1 MGEKM
6 SQITL
11 CGDCYSDAT
20 IVSNQFID
28 EYMRDANDAQ
38 IKIYLHLLRCMNGN
52 MPVSVSSIA
61 DCFNYTEK
69 DVVRALKYWEKQN
82 LIALTFNGS
91 KMLTGIKLLPF
102 SKREEAPAQTA
113 PLPVLK
119 TPAPAM
125 RESAASSKVFKLPE
139 KPAYSL
145 DRLAAFKSQPDISQ
159 LLFIAEQYLNKTLS
173 STDIS
178 SILYMYDSLDFSADL
193 IEYLIEYCVN
203 NKKKSIR
210 FIETVA
216 VSWACAGVHTVEEA
230 KTRTT
235 SFPKEIYEVFK
246 AFGISG
252 RNPVEPE
259 IAYVR
264 KWTDSFGYGADILS
278 EACSRTIMA
287 IHSPSFEYADTIL
300 THWSESGVRH
310 SADIERLDEQF
321 HSTKATVKSIASAKG
336 NVSGNTK
343 DAVVQ
348 NKFNNFSQR
357 TYNYS
362 ELEREILSN

>member
-1 MGEKM
+1 M

-38 IKIYLHLLRCMNGN
+38 IKIYLYLLRRMNGN
-52 MPVSVSSIA
+52 VPVSVSLIA

-91 KMLTGIKLLPF
+91 KQLIGIELLPF
-102 SKREEAPAQTA
+102 SKQEEAPVQAT
-113 PLPVLK
+113 PPVLE
-119 TPAPAM
+119 TPVAAIQ
-125 RESAASSKVFKLPE
+125 ESIVSPKVFKLPD
-139 KPAYSL
+139 KPSYSL

-178 SILYMYDSLDFSADL
+178 SILYMYDSLGFSADL

-203 NKKKSIR
+203 NKKKSFR

-216 VSWACAGVHTVEEA
+216 VSWVCAGIHTVEEA
-230 KTRTT
+230 KMHTT
-235 SFPKEIYEVFK
+235 SFPKEVYEVFK
-246 AFGISG
+246 AFGIGG

-264 KWTDSFGYGADILS
+264 KWMDSFGFGIDLIS

-310 SADIERLDEQF
+310 FSDIERQDEQF
-321 HSTKATVKSIASAKG
+321 RNKKATVKSISSVKG
-336 NVSGNTK
+336 IVPSNTK
-343 DAVVQ
+343 DPIAQ

>member
-1 MGEKM
+1 MG
-6 SQITL
+6 QITL

-52 MPVSVSSIA
+52 LPVSVSSIA

-82 LIALTFNGS
+82 LIALAFNGS
-91 KMLTGIKLLPF
+91 KQLIGIELLPF
-102 SKREEAPAQTA
+102 SKPEEVPLQVAPPILEAPVAATQ
-113 PLPVLK
+113 
-119 TPAPAM
+119 
-125 RESAASSKVFKLPE
+125 ESIVTSKVFKLPD
-139 KPAYSL
+139 KPSYSL
-145 DRLAAFKSQPDISQ
+145 DRLAAFKNQPDISQ

-178 SILYMYDSLDFSADL
+178 SILYMYDSLGFSADL

-203 NKKKSIR
+203 NKKKSFR

-216 VSWACAGVHTVEEA
+216 VSWIRTGIHTVDEA
-230 KTRTT
+230 KMHTA
-235 SFPKEIYEVFK
+235 SFPKEVYETLK

-252 RNPVEPE
+252 RNPIEPE

-264 KWTDSFGYGADILS
+264 KWTDALGFGADIIS
-278 EACSRTIMA
+278 EACGRTIMA

-300 THWSESGVRH
+300 THWAESGVRH
-310 SADIERLDEQF
+310 FSDIERQDEQF
-321 HSTKATVKSIASAKG
+321 RSKKATVKSISSAKG
-336 NVSGNTK
+336 NTPSNTK
-343 DAVVQ
+343 DSVAQ

>member
-1 MGEKM
+1 MN
-6 SQITL
+6 QITL
-11 CGDCYSDAT
+11 CGNCYSDAT

-28 EYMRDANDAQ
+28 DYMRDANDAQ

-69 DVVRALKYWEKQN
+69 DVVRALKYWEKQH
-82 LIALTFNGS
+82 LLSLTFNGS
-91 KMLTGIKLLPF
+91 KQLTAIKLLPM
-102 SKREEAPAQTA
+102 SKQEEDKTQTAVQLALEAPA
-113 PLPVLK
+113 
-119 TPAPAM
+119 PAIQE
-125 RESAASSKVFKLPE
+125 REVSSKVFKLPG

-145 DRLAAFKSQPDISQ
+145 DRLSAFQSQPDISQ

-173 STDIS
+173 STEIS
-178 SILYMYDSLDFSADL
+178 SILYMYDSLGFSADL

-230 KTRTT
+230 KIRTS
-235 SFPKEIYEVFK
+235 SFPKEVYEVFK
-246 AFGISG
+246 AFGING

-264 KWTDSFGYGADILS
+264 KWTDSFGFSADIIS

-287 IHSPSFEYADTIL
+287 IHSPSFEYTDTIL
-300 THWSESGVRH
+300 TNWSESGVRLL
-310 SADIERLDEQF
+310 SDIEQQDEQF
-321 HSTKATVKSIASAKG
+321 RSTKATVKNIASAKG
-336 NVSGNTK
+336 TVSVNAKEHVTP
-343 DAVVQ
+343 

>member
-1 MGEKM
+1 M
-6 SQITL
+6 SQIML

-28 EYMRDANDAQ
+28 QYMRDANDAQ

-52 MPVSVSSIA
+52 IPVSVSSIA
-61 DCFNYTEK
+61 DYFNFTEK
-69 DVVRALKYWEKQN
+69 DVLRALKYWEKQN
-82 LIALTFNGS
+82 LISLTFNDTKLLS
-91 KMLTGIKLLPF
+91 GIKLLPF
-102 SKREEAPAQTA
+102 PRREEVRTLSAPV
-113 PLPVLK
+113 PVIK
-119 TPAPAM
+119 TSVP
-125 RESAASSKVFKLPE
+125 EVQENTVSSKVFKLPE

-145 DRLAAFKSQPDISQ
+145 DKLAAFKNQPDVSQ

-173 STDIS
+173 SADIS
-178 SILYMYDSLDFSADL
+178 SILYMYDSLNFNVDL

-203 NKKKSIR
+203 NKKKSMR

-230 KTRTT
+230 KLRTT
-235 SFPKEIYEVFK
+235 SFPKEVYEVFK

-264 KWTDSFGYGADILS
+264 KWIESFGFCADILS
-278 EACSRTIMA
+278 EACNRTIMA

-310 SADIERLDEQF
+310 VADIERLDEQF
-321 HSTKATVKSIASAKG
+321 RCTKATVKSITSAKG
-336 NVSGNTK
+336 SVSGNTK
-343 DAVVQ
+343 DVAVP